1 MNIVKFHLAI
11 LAMAA
16 SQALGK
22 SPAPLRAEDDRLLAI
37 VNSDSIRARDLD
49 RQVLS
54 AHSQMSRE
62 KKEAYDYEKL
72 LNKAVNDRLIV
83 QEARSMDM
91 HLDEQILKELA
102 EVRGRIALARY
113 LKQAYKP
120 AVKVTKPELAKAFAH
135 YYRKMQIRSIALATR
150 EEAEKMIAAIGRGA
164 SMDSLARAAS
174 LDTRK
179 IEGGLHPLKNYA
191 DIELALRDQAEK
203 LPEGGMSRP
212 FPYRKSFAFIRLEKS
227 LPADSKELPKH
238 EKSLNALL
246 SDQKKQAGWEEFLKG
261 VMAANPPTVSRENL
275 DRIARDSA
283 KVSSAA
289 FIKGDTATVIRL
301 KGGSRI
307 TDLEF
312 RKRVSHYVMGEGDRN
327 FRGLM
332 DKALNSLT
340 AEIVLDA
347 AAKAKGFHTHPAVE
361 AACRRSLDSTLI
373 EAYLRDMVVKK
384 IKFNKKEFDDYY
396 HDHLE
401 DFREPDQFI
410 LGEIHVT
417 TQDSAD
423 QIVARLKKGA
433 DFKYL
438 AKQVP
443 SEEKLVNRDATWV
456 TLEVVPEGIRKKL
469 QGLKIG
475 QHTDALRTSG
485 GWVILHVANRK
496 KGGFKPLEESEMKI
510 REIMFHRKFT
520 QQLDTVLNTLKANAA
535 ITYSRENIQQ
545 YFGKKK

>member
-1 MNIVKFHLAI
+1 MNIMKFNLAI
-11 LAMAA
+11 LAMLA
-16 SQALGK
+16 SQTLGK
-22 SPAPLRAEDDRLLAI
+22 ASAPLRAEDDRLLAI
-37 VNSDSIRARDLD
+37 VNADSIRARDLD
-49 RQVLS
+49 RQILS
-54 AHSQMSRE
+54 AHSQMSNA
-62 KKEAYDYEKL
+62 KKETYDYEKL
-72 LNKAVNDRLIV
+72 LNKAVNDKLIV
-83 QEARSMDM
+83 QEARAMEM

-102 EVRGRIALARY
+102 EVRGRLALARY
-113 LKQAYKP
+113 LKQVYQP
-120 AVKVTKPELAKAFAH
+120 AVKVTKPEISTSFAH

-150 EEAEKMIAAIGRGA
+150 EAAEKMIEAIGKGA

-174 LDTRK
+174 LDTRS
-179 IEGGLHPLKNYA
+179 IEGGLHQLKNYA
-191 DIELALRDQAEK
+191 DIELVLRDQAEK
-203 LPEGGMSRP
+203 LPEGGMSGP
-212 FPYRKSFAFIRLEKS
+212 FPYRNSFAFIRLEKS
-227 LPADSKELPKH
+227 LPADPKELPNQ
-238 EKSLNALL
+238 EKKIKALL
-246 SDQKKQAGWEEFLKG
+246 SDQKQQAGWENFLKG
-261 VMAANPPTVSRENL
+261 VKASNPPTVNQGNL
-275 DRIARDSA
+275 ARIAADSS

-289 FIKGDTATVIRL
+289 FIKGDSSTVIRL
-301 KGGSRI
+301 KSGARV
-307 TDLEF
+307 TDAEF

-361 AACRRSLDSTLI
+361 AACKRSLDSTLI

-396 HDHLE
+396 NDHLE

-433 DFKYL
+433 DFKFL
-438 AKQVP
+438 AKQIP

-456 TLEVVPEGIRKKL
+456 TLEIVPEGIRKQL

-475 QHTDALRTSG
+475 QHTNALRTSG
-485 GWVILHVANRK
+485 GWVILQVANRK
-496 KGGFKPLEESEMKI
+496 KGGFKPLEEAEMKI

-520 QQLDTVLNTLKANAA
+520 QGLDTVLATLKANAA
-535 ITYSRENIQQ
+535 ITYSQENIQQ